1 MQSAPF
7 HDLRDEMMG
16 EVNAEMAETVKI
28 LFMRN
33 GRDDQSRTN
42 LETIQVLRVRRAKTN
57 NMSGGPSKTL
67 KVGITAEMA
76 QLHINRATYEGPDI
90 LSGDVVIAL
99 ARAGNPRFEVRQVDD
114 RGHNRLTLELT
125 IQ

>member
-7 HDLRDEMMG
+7 HDLRDEMLG

-33 GRDDQSRTN
+33 GRDDPSRTN
-42 LETIQVLRVRRAKTN
+42 METMQVLRVRRAKTN
-57 NMSGGPSKTL
+57 DMSGGPSKTL

-76 QLHINRATYEGPDI
+76 QLHINRAAYDGPDI
-90 LSGDVVIAL
+90 VSGDVVIAL
-99 ARAGNPRFEVRQVDD
+99 ARAGNPRFEVKQVDD
-114 RGHNRLTLELT
+114 RGHNRLTLGLT